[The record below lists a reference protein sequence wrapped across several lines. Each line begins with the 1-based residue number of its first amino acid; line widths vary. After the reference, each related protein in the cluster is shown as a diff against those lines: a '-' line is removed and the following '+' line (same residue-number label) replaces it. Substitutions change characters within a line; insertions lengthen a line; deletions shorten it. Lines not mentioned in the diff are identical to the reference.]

1 MSRANLTSRISIAG
15 ESGIAAGARS
25 RERES
30 PVVGK
35 KGKRSRSAA
44 SATVGVRPTS
54 ERGKCDGSQVLIS
67 AFRCDARDSKR
78 RKNG

>member
-25 RERES
+25 REKERE
-30 PVVGK
+30 PRCWGGK

-44 SATVGVRPTS
+44 SATGVGWGAPD
-54 ERGKCDGSQVLIS
+54 ERKGEV
-67 AFRCDARDSKR
+67 
-78 RKNG
+78 